1 MRKILLFTLLA
12 ILCVSV
18 NNTVKAQCSLPSCPP
33 VFVLTDSAGCN
44 NADIVR
50 NPVIPPG
57 GYANIN
63 TIRACKNSLMKYSL
77 RADTACYPVINYS
90 LVSISGGTLVNLVNN
105 SFVVQWGAAATGN
118 VIIAFTIPG
127 GGAGIPPRCIDTL
140 NLSFTLY
147 NTPVAA
153 FTASPQP
160 ACFNNPTTISFNST
174 GTLNATNYFW
184 DFGDSYTSVLPN
196 PTHAYTS
203 PGTYTVTLI
212 VSNVPMVNGQPV
224 CPTCVDSIKKTVV
237 IDNLPGPD
245 ITCVATVCAGATE
258 TYCTSAA
265 ACSGYVWTAT
275 GGVIMSGQGTPCVTV
290 QWGSGSPQ
298 GTLNLVATGCVITY
312 CPQGTTVNIPIIPAT
327 GTITGA
333 QLVCINTTETYSLPA
348 WPGTTY
354 SWSLS
359 GGGVISP
366 YNTNTSQIN
375 INWTNFGNHT
385 ITCNYFDSAL
395 NCGGSATYLV
405 FVRPPLSIT
414 GPTSFCENS
423 TNNFNSVRPTNIPVA
438 SAWTINPGTATINSG
453 NGTPTINV
461 TWPTAGTYT
470 ITATSVVP
478 NIVCSAASYTV
489 TVLPAPVLS
498 AINGADSICPGQTY
512 VYSAT
517 SNATGLYNW
526 FISGAASFSFLGVN
540 NDSVQVTWALTGP
553 YSISVMQFSIP
564 GGCPSNLLN
573 KNIFPYPTP
582 LITGPVMVCADNTET
597 YTITNILNGNFQWSV
612 TPPSFGTIISGQGTP
627 TVQIKWHGNNSPGSS
642 NTVYLHYGVCGSDSI
657 AITINE
663 PPIPSITK
671 SGTLCAPGGVTLS
684 TGATGTFT
692 WSGPGGP
699 FPNASSISGLT
710 LPGNYSVLIQNFN
723 GTGCT
728 VSANYTVPDSG
739 RPNAS
744 ISATGSLTYCLPS
757 VPNMN
762 LVAANAPGY
771 TFQWYFNNTPV
782 AGPAGINPVLPV
794 NTLTSAGTYTYYC
807 VVTLGGCID
816 TSNIITISIV
826 NCPPPTGGCVAAIT
840 VTGITGCNPFA
851 LTFAATGPAGATISG
866 SGNPTITHLEDGYTV
881 SGNTTRT
888 YTSVGYKQVRICADV
903 LLPDLSICR
912 VCKDTV
918 VNVTVAA
925 NFTSVVN
932 CGVVNLYDASTTVFP
947 AVISSYNWTVGTNP
961 GNLPVPI
968 PVASFDN
975 NSIANPVLTVNV
987 SGSYIVSQTITSGS
1001 CTVTHMDT
1009 LNISVPDASFNVTNS
1024 CVGTTVNL
1032 NNLFPAPTNFWDF
1045 GDAATSYTSPTF
1057 HAYGAA
1063 GIYNITHIVTDA
1075 NGCRDTVVKPIM
1087 IMPAPV
1093 CTVTASGPLT
1103 FCFGDS
1109 VILGS
1114 SCAGLVN
1121 YQWYN
1126 NGVAIPGQT
1135 FSTDTVK
1142 QTGNYSFIAFDVNGC
1157 MVKSDTV
1164 TVTVN
1169 QAPNAS
1175 INSSGSVCSGSAY
1188 TVSVPGCGGCTYQ
1201 WFVDGNPVSTNS
1213 SYPGVAGVAPYTT
1226 GTHTIMVQVTN
1237 ALGCTNSSSINVA
1250 FYALPTVS
1258 INVVGPSP
1266 FCSNNIYTLNAVTS
1280 ASSPSWAWTY
1290 NNIGFVL
1297 STTNSLTASA
1307 AGNYTVKVTDG
1318 ITGCSNTAVQAIL
1331 PSPELNL
1338 FPIGCDTL
1346 CDTSRVFL
1354 PLQSFNGNL
1363 AGYNID
1369 WYNNAPPYGTPIY
1382 NGISFPLI
1390 MLPIGNHNLSV
1401 IVTSPNGCKDTS
1413 TVYSIRTRACNLVV
1427 AIREIKLNV
1436 RQVGN
1441 IALVSWSTE
1450 QEIDNDYFI
1459 VERSLDGLN
1468 FSYAGKVWSKG
1479 NSFNRQYYSFNDP
1492 ITVYNQPV
1500 YYRIKIV
1507 DKQSRVEYSAIVKL
1521 QPSKLFAETL
1531 TILPNITTAQA
1542 TVILQSNVSVSS
1554 SMIIY
1559 STDGRQMEKRA
1570 VVIKKGLNS
1579 IPLNLS
1585 GLSSGLYRVT
1595 VTTNE
1600 QQLTGTVLKQ

>member
-12 ILCVSV
+12 VLCVSV
-18 NNTVKAQCSLPSCPP
+18 SNNANAQCSQPCPP
-33 VFVLTDSAGCN
+33 FFILSDTASCN
-44 NADIVR
+44 RADVVR
-50 NPVIPPG
+50 NFPS
-57 GYANIN
+57 GYIN
-63 TIRACKNSLMKYSL
+63 PATIRACKNRLMKYSL
-77 RADTACYPVINYS
+77 TADTACYPVISYS
-90 LVSISGGTLVNLVNN
+90 LVSISGGTLVSLVNN
-105 SFVVQWGAAATGN
+105 NFVVQWGAAATGN
-118 VIIAFTIPG
+118 ILLAFSTPGSAGLPPCRDTI
-127 GGAGIPPRCIDTL
+127 TL
-140 NLSFTLY
+140 DFTLF

-160 ACFNNPTTISFNST
+160 ACFNNPTVISFNSS

-184 DFGDSYTSVLPN
+184 NFGDNLTSVLPN

-212 VSNVPMVNGQPV
+212 VSNSPTQNGQPI
-224 CPTCVDSIKKTVV
+224 CPTCVDSIKHTVV

-290 QWGSGSPQ
+290 KWGTGSTQ

-333 QLVCINTTETYSLPA
+333 QLVCVNTTETYSLPA

-354 SWSLS
+354 SWTLPT
-359 GGGVISP
+359 GGVISP
-366 YNTNTSQIN
+366 YNTNTSQIS
-375 INWTNFGNHT
+375 INWTSTGNHT

-395 NCGGSATYLV
+395 NCGGTATYLV
-405 FVRPPLSIT
+405 FVRQPLSIT

-423 TNNFNSVRPTNIPVA
+423 TNNFNAVRPTSIPV
-438 SAWTINPGTATINSG
+438 SSNWTISPGTATINSG

-461 TWPTAGTYT
+461 TWPTAGMYT
-470 ITATSVVP
+470 ITAASVAP
-478 NIVCSAASYTV
+478 NVVCSDASYTV

-498 AINGADSICPGQTY
+498 SINGADSICPGKTY

-526 FISGAASFSFLGVN
+526 SLTGALAFSYLGVN
-540 NDSVQVTWALTGP
+540 NDSIQITWALAGP
-553 YSISVMQFSIP
+553 YNISVVQFSIP
-564 GGCPSNLLN
+564 GNCPSNLLSRT
-573 KNIFPYPTP
+573 IFPYPTP
-582 LITGPVMVCADNTET
+582 TIAGPVNVCADNTET

-612 TPPSFGTIISGQGTP
+612 TPVSFGTIISGQGTP

-642 NTVYLHYGVCGSDSI
+642 NTVYLHYGICGNDSI

-663 PPIPSITK
+663 PSILVITA
-671 SGTLCAPGGVTLS
+671 SGTLCGPGGITLS

-692 WSGPGGP
+692 WTGPAGP
-699 FPNASSISGLT
+699 YPGTSSITNLSI
-710 LPGNYSVLIQNFN
+710 PGVYTVQVQNHN

-728 VSANYTVPDSG
+728 VSASYTVPDIG
-739 RPNAS
+739 RPNAV
-744 ISATGSLTYCLPS
+744 ISATNVLRYCLPS

-762 LVAANAPGY
+762 LVAPTGPGY
-771 TFQWYFNNTPV
+771 TYQWYFNAV
-782 AGPAGINPVLPV
+782 AVPGPAGTNAVLAV
-794 NTLTSAGTYTYYC
+794 NTLTVAGTYTYYC
-807 VVTLGGCID
+807 VISQGGCTV
-816 TSNIITISIV
+816 TSNTLIIKIE
-826 NCPPPTGGCVAAIT
+826 NCTGGGGCFAAID
-840 VTGITGCNPFA
+840 VTGITGCNPFT
-851 LTFAATGPAGATISG
+851 LTIAATGPPGATISG
-866 SGNPTITHLEDGYTV
+866 GVFIRHLEDNYDTL
-881 SGNTTRT
+881 GNTTRT
-888 YTSVGYKQVRICADV
+888 YTSIGYKQVKICATL
-903 LLPDLSICR
+903 LLPDLSTCSA
-912 VCKDTV
+912 CKDTV
-918 VNVTVAA
+918 VNVSVAGD
-925 NFTSVVN
+925 FTSVVN
-932 CGVVNLYDASTTVFP
+932 CNQVNLYDASTTVFP

-961 GNLPVPI
+961 GNFPVPI
-968 PVASFDN
+968 PVANFNN

-987 SGSYIVSQTITSGS
+987 NGSYIVTQTITSGS
-1001 CTVTHMDT
+1001 CTIVTRDT
-1009 LNISVPDASFNVTNS
+1009 FSIFKPDAAFNVTNS

-1032 NNLFPAPTNFWDF
+1032 NNLFPAVTNFWDF
-1045 GDAATSYTSPTF
+1045 GDAATSYTSPTA
-1057 HAYGAA
+1057 HAYGAP
-1063 GIYNITHIVTDA
+1063 GIYNITHIVTDFA
-1075 NGCRDTVVKPIM
+1075 GCRDTVVKPIT
-1087 IMPAPV
+1087 IIPAPV
-1093 CTVTASGPLT
+1093 CTVTTSGPLT

-1126 NGVAIPGQT
+1126 NGVAIPGQI
-1135 FSTDTVK
+1135 FSTDTIK
-1142 QTGNYSFIAFDVNGC
+1142 QSGNYSFIAFDLSGCKVISNVVSVN
-1157 MVKSDTV
+1157 
-1164 TVTVN
+1164 VN
-1169 QAPNAS
+1169 QVPNAT
-1175 INSSGSVCSGSAY
+1175 INASGSFCMGSTY
-1188 TVSVPGCGGCTYQ
+1188 TVSVPGCAGCTYQ
-1201 WFVDGNPVSTNS
+1201 WFVDGSPAGTSST
-1213 SYPGVAGVAPYTT
+1213 YPGVAGIPPYTI
-1226 GTHTIMVQVTN
+1226 GTHTITVQVVS
-1237 ALGCTNSSSINVA
+1237 ALGCMNSSSMNVT
-1250 FYALPTVS
+1250 FYALPAVV
-1258 INVVGPSP
+1258 INVAGPPP
-1266 FCSNNIYTLNAVTS
+1266 FCSNNIYTLNALTS
-1280 ASSPSWAWTY
+1280 ASSPAWAWTY

-1297 STTNSLTASA
+1297 STTNSLIASA

-1318 ITGCSNTAVQAIL
+1318 ITGCSKTAVQTIL

-1346 CDTSRVFL
+1346 CDTSHVFL
-1354 PLQSFNGNL
+1354 PIQSFNGNL
-1363 AGYNID
+1363 SGYNID
-1369 WYNNAPPYGTPIY
+1369 WYDNAPPYLLPIY
-1382 NGISFPLI
+1382 NGVSFPLNL
-1390 MLPIGNHNLSV
+1390 LPLGNHNLSV

-1413 TVYSIRTRACNLVV
+1413 AVYSLLTKNCNLVL

-1441 IALVSWSTE
+1441 IALVNWSTE

-1492 ITVYNQPV
+1492 ITAYNQYI
-1500 YYRIKIV
+1500 YYRIRIV
-1507 DKQSRVEYSAIVKL
+1507 DKRGHEEYSPIVKL
-1521 QPSKLFAETL
+1521 NPSKLFTETL

-1542 TVILQSNVSVSS
+1542 TVVLQSNVSVNS

-1559 STDGRQMEKRA
+1559 STDGRQIEKRA
-1570 VVIKKGLNS
+1570 IAIKKGLNS

-1585 GLSSGLYRVT
+1585 GLAAGLYRVT